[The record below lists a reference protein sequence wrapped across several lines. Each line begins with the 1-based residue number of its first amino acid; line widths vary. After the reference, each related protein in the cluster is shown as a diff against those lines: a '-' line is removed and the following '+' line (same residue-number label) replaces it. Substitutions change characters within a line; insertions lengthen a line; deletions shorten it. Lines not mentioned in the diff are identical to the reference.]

1 MQPGFRTASGLLRL
15 SMLLGCLCASAPG
28 AAENL
33 AVTFDDLPL
42 NGELAPAMTRSGIVR
57 DVLAILHERR
67 VAQVYGFINAQKL
80 EGNADAARALRL
92 WVAGGQRVGN
102 HTYSHPDLSQASP
115 ESFLE
120 NVRQDEPVLELL
132 DATGE
137 WHWLRFPFLH
147 EGDTLEKRRAVR
159 SALKERGYH
168 IAQVTLDYEDY
179 LWNSPYARCI
189 AKGDEASIA
198 WLRASYLDMATHF
211 IDADRQMA
219 LALFGHEISH
229 VLLLHL
235 GAFSSRIL
243 PDLFELLKAKGFRF
257 VTLEEAER
265 DPVYDSDPDAGSKF
279 GGTLL
284 EQWLDARHIKYPAAP
299 MKPYQE
305 LAALCR

>member
-1 MQPGFRTASGLLRL
+1 MRILI
-15 SMLLGCLCASAPG
+15 LLGSLLASPQG
-28 AAENL
+28 GAENL

-57 DVLAILHERR
+57 DVLAILAEQHLS
-67 VAQVYGFINAQKL
+67 QVYGFVNAQKL
-80 EGNADAARALRL
+80 EDNADGAAALKL

-102 HTYSHPDLSQASP
+102 HSYSHPDLNQTSA
-115 ESFLE
+115 ESFVE
-120 NVRQDEPVLELL
+120 NVQQDEPVLELL
-132 DATGE
+132 DAAGD
-137 WHWLRFPFLH
+137 WRWLRFPFLH
-147 EGDTLEKRRAVR
+147 EGDTRDKRRAVR
-159 SALKERGYH
+159 SALKQHSYQ
-168 IAQVTLDYEDY
+168 IAQVTVDYEDY

-189 AKGDEASIA
+189 ARGDQKSIV
-198 WLRASYLDMATHF
+198 WLRASYLDMATHY

-219 LALFGHEISH
+219 MLLFGREINH

-235 GAFSSRIL
+235 GAFSGRIL

-257 VTLEEAER
+257 VTLQEAER

-284 EQWLDARHIKYPAAP
+284 EQWLDVRGIKYPPAP
-299 MKPYQE
+299 SKPYQQ